1 MATAATTVNRL
12 AGRLR
17 GELLTPGDPG
27 YSAVRKPVIGTARE
41 VLPQAVVR
49 CAGVEDVV
57 EAIGYARSCGLRFAL
72 RSGGHSFAEHSST
85 EGLLIDLGGM
95 CSVTVGR
102 DLVTVEPGV
111 RIGQLTDR
119 LAAEDRMV
127 PCGWSRSVGV
137 TGAALGGGFGV
148 FSRLYGLGCD
158 HLAAAQVVLAD
169 GRVVWTDA
177 DREPD
182 LYWALRGAGGG
193 NFGAVTSLVFR
204 TGPVVAAMRFE
215 LHFGHRDAAVVADA
229 WQHWAPDLDP
239 EVNAELAVVAGDDPA
254 TPPILVVFGVAVADR
269 GSTEAFLQRFV
280 ARVGAEPLAVSL
292 AAMSGR
298 DAARHHVDPEWEP
311 SPMPPDAR
319 PGLRVV
325 RSQFFDRPSPAR
337 AVADLV
343 AWFGSPSRRVAGQI
357 RELEFVP
364 WGGAF
369 ARVAPQATAFP
380 HRGARFLLRHT
391 VQVGAR
397 ASDQARWTARQW
409 VTGSWAILRPYGSGG
424 AYVNYPDPEL
434 PAWTR
439 AYYGPNLERLI
450 EVKAKY
456 DPTGLFRSPQAIP
469 LTRIG
474 SAGTEA

>member
-1 MATAATTVNRL
+1 MATAAATVNRL

-17 GELLTPGDPG
+17 GELLVPGDPG
-27 YSAVRKPVIGTARE
+27 YSAVRKPVIGTAHE

-49 CAGVEDVV
+49 CAGVQDVV
-57 EAIGYARSCGLRFAL
+57 EAIGFARSGGLRFAL

-85 EGLLIDLGGM
+85 DGLLIDLGGL
-95 CSVTVGR
+95 SGVTIGR
-102 DLVTVEPGV
+102 DLVTVDPGV
-111 RIGQLTDR
+111 RVGQLTDR
-119 LAAEDRMV
+119 LAESDRLV
-127 PCGWSRSVGV
+127 PCGWSRAVGA

-158 HLAAAQVVLAD
+158 HLVAAQVVLAD
-169 GRVVWTDA
+169 GRVVWADA

-204 TGPVVAAMRFE
+204 TRPVVPAMRFE
-215 LHFGHRDAAVVADA
+215 LHFGHRDAAAVVNA
-229 WQHWAPDLDP
+229 WQHWAPDQASEL
-239 EVNAELAVVAGDDPA
+239 NAELAVVAGDDPA
-254 TPPILVVFGVAVADR
+254 VPPVLVVFGVAVADR
-269 GSTEAFLQRFV
+269 GETEALLERFV
-280 ARVGAEPLAVSL
+280 ARVGVTPLGANL
-292 AAMSGR
+292 GAMSGR
-298 DAARHHVDPEWEP
+298 EAARHHVDPDWEP
-311 SPMPPDAR
+311 SPMPPDVR

-325 RSQFFDRPSPAR
+325 RSEFFDRPLPAR

-369 ARVAPQATAFP
+369 ARVAPAETAFP
-380 HRGARFLLRHT
+380 HRRARFLLRHT

-397 ASDQARWTARQW
+397 ASDQARWAARQW
-409 VTGSWAILRPYGSGG
+409 VTGSWSTVHPHGSGG
-424 AYVNYPDPEL
+424 AYVNYPDPDL
-434 PAWTR
+434 PAWAR
-439 AYYGPNLERLI
+439 AYHGGNLERLI
-450 EVKAKY
+450 EIKAKY

-469 LTRIG
+469 LPG
-474 SAGTEA
+474 QAS

>member
-17 GELLTPGDPG
+17 GELLVPGDPG
-27 YSAVRKPVIGTARE
+27 YSAVRKPVIGTSRE

-57 EAIGYARSCGLRFAL
+57 AAIGFVRSCGLRFAL

-85 EGLLIDLGGM
+85 DGLLIDLGGM
-95 CSVTVGR
+95 CSVTVDG

-111 RIGQLTDR
+111 RVGQLTDR

-158 HLAAAQVVLAD
+158 HLVAAQVVLAD
-169 GRVVWTDA
+169 GRVVWADA
-177 DREPD
+177 DQEPD

-193 NFGAVTSLVFR
+193 TFGAVTSLVFR
-204 TGPVVAAMRFE
+204 TRPVVPAMRFE
-215 LHFGHRDAAVVADA
+215 LHFGHRDAAAVVDA
-229 WQHWAPDLDP
+229 WQYWAPDLDR
-239 EVNAELAVVAGDDPA
+239 ELNAELAVVAGDDPA
-254 TPPILVVFGVAVADR
+254 APPMLVVFGVAVADR
-269 GSTEAFLQRFV
+269 GSTEALLQQFV
-280 ARVGAEPLAVSL
+280 TRVGAAPLAVNL

-298 DAARHHVDPEWEP
+298 DAARHHVDPDWEP
-311 SPMPPDAR
+311 SPMAPDAR

-325 RSQFFDRPSPAR
+325 RSQFLDRPLPAR

-343 AWFGSPSRRVAGQI
+343 TWFGSRRVAGQI

-369 ARVAPQATAFP
+369 ARISPQATAFP

-409 VTGSWAILRPYGSGG
+409 VTGSWSTVRPYGSGG
-424 AYVNYPDPEL
+424 AYVNYPDLDL
-434 PAWTR
+434 PAWAR
-439 AYYGPNLERLI
+439 AYHGDNLERLI

-456 DPTGLFRSPQAIP
+456 DPTALFRSPQAVP
-469 LTRIG
+469 LTGVG
-474 SAGTEA
+474 SAGTGA

>member
-1 MATAATTVNRL
+1 MATAAATVNRL

-17 GELLTPGDPG
+17 GDLLVPGDPG
-27 YSAVRKPVIGTARE
+27 YSAVRKPVIGTAHE

-57 EAIGYARSCGLRFAL
+57 EALGFARSCGLRFAL

-85 EGLLIDLGGM
+85 DGLLIDLSGLSG
-95 CSVTVGR
+95 VTVR
-102 DLVTVEPGV
+102 DALVTVEPGV
-111 RIGQLTDR
+111 RVGQLTDL

-127 PCGWSRSVGV
+127 PCGWSRAVGV

-169 GRVVWTDA
+169 GCVVWADA

-204 TGPVVAAMRFE
+204 TRPVVPAMRFE
-215 LHFGHRDAAVVADA
+215 LHFGYQDAAAVVDA
-229 WQHWAPDLDP
+229 WQRWAPDQASEL
-239 EVNAELAVVAGDDPA
+239 NTELAVVAGDDPA
-254 TPPILVVFGVAVADR
+254 VPPVLVVFGVAVADR
-269 GSTEAFLQRFV
+269 GDTEALLERFV
-280 ARVGAEPLAVSL
+280 ARVGAAPVAANLG
-292 AAMSGR
+292 AMSGR
-298 DAARHHVDPEWEP
+298 DAARYHVDPDWEP
-311 SPMPPDAR
+311 SPMPPDVR

-325 RSQFFDRPSPAR
+325 RSQFFDRSLPAR

-343 AWFGSPSRRVAGQI
+343 TWFGSRRVAGQI

-369 ARVAPQATAFP
+369 ARVAPDATAFP
-380 HRGARFLLRHT
+380 HRRARFLLRHT
-391 VQVGAR
+391 VQVGSRADAR
-397 ASDQARWTARQW
+397 ARWTARQW
-409 VTGSWAILRPYGSGG
+409 VTGSWSTVRPYGSGG
-424 AYVNYPDPEL
+424 AYVNYPDPDL
-434 PAWTR
+434 PAWAR
-439 AYYGPNLERLI
+439 AYYGDNLERLI
-450 EVKAKY
+450 EIKAKH
-456 DPTGLFRSPQAIP
+456 DPTALFHSPQAIP
-469 LTRIG
+469 LPSRR
-474 SAGTEA
+474 S